1 MHDVCLRKIAPQ
13 TTATRH
19 FSTTY
24 DHITDSITTVSFY
37 ISGYLTPPALRH
49 KSYTEPDRHSVL
61 FCSVSS
67 QPTRH
72 TRHILP
78 AASRYCN
85 ALFCHTPFNSIPAG
99 QPPPNLSDLPCRPP
113 VGTAMSSSVLP
124 VHIRSGLHPLTDRLP
139 MAVPFYSAMLH
150 SGMPAPNLPDLPSRP
165 PVGAAMLCS
174 SRLRSI
180 PLRLARVTTE
190 CRKPVS
196 LFCYVSFRPVL
207 PYSATNTHCTE
218 ADRFGS
224 SITTKKNMHSTSAP
238 SATRDTQ
245 LSSPR
250 MRQENISQP
259 NIPLLTILKYTSL
272 VYDRAALAIVPLRPS
287 AARLLHAL
295 SVEIQKIPSHY
306 TAAIGSLCAEP
317 HIKTGW

>member
-1 MHDVCLRKIAPQ
+1 MPAPQ
-13 TTATRH
+13 
-19 FSTTY
+19 ST
-24 DHITDSITTVSFY
+24 
-37 ISGYLTPPALRH
+37 
-49 KSYTEPDRHSVL
+49 
-61 FCSVSS
+61 
-67 QPTRH
+67 QP
-72 TRHILP
+72 ILP
-78 AASRYCN
+78 AASLYRTVMFCAASSIPFRLTPSYRLTAASPCPYS
-85 ALFCHTPFNSIPAG
+85 ALF
-99 QPPPNLSDLPCRPP
+99 
-113 VGTAMSSSVLP
+113 
-124 VHIRSGLHPLTDRLP
+124 
-139 MAVPFYSAMLH
+139 H

-180 PLRLARVTTE
+180 PFRLTPA
-190 CRKPVS
+190 
-196 LFCYVSFRPVL
+196 LFYSVSFRPVL
-207 PYSATNTHCTE
+207 PYSVTNPHCTE

>member
-1 MHDVCLRKIAPQ
+1 MPATSRYRNVQFCAARSVPFRLAPSYRP
-13 TTATRH
+13 TAHGR
-19 FSTTY
+19 
-24 DHITDSITTVSFY
+24 
-37 ISGYLTPPALRH
+37 A
-49 KSYTEPDRHSVL
+49 VL
-61 FCSVSS
+61 FCSISS
-67 QPTRH
+67 RH
-72 TRHILP
+72 ARSARPHQTI
-78 AASRYCN
+78 
-85 ALFCHTPFNSIPAG
+85 
-99 QPPPNLSDLPCRPP
+99 PNLPDLPCRPP
-113 VGTAMSSSVLP
+113 VCTALSCSALP
-124 VHIRSGLHPLTDRLP
+124 VQPRSGLHPLTDRLP
-139 MAVPFYSAMLH
+139 MAVPFYSDMLH